1 MSYKVEQFSSEIR
14 GDIAAAH
21 NRLQFVEAQLAH
33 VEQESRDDIRAKLIR
48 ARADLQDQA
57 RKAEEERRRVRAYHE
72 ERFSEKQ
79 QEVDDWRS
87 RRQVRKLE
95 ERAEH
100 REACA
105 AACVAFAL
113 AVIDEAHVAI
123 LEAIES
129 RVDAEE
135 AKAALA

>member
-1 MSYKVEQFSSEIR
+1 MGVKGEEFSMEIR
-14 GDIAAAH
+14 GDVAAAY
-21 NRLQFVEAQLAH
+21 NRLRFVGVQLDNAGR
-33 VEQESRDDIRAKLIR
+33 ESREVIRAKLLK
-48 ARADLQDQA
+48 AKADLEEQA

-79 QEVDDWRS
+79 QEVDSWR
-87 RRQVRKLE
+87 RAREVRKLE

-123 LEAIES
+123 LEALEA
-129 RVDAEE
+129 RLDAEE
-135 AKAALA
+135 AWTALA